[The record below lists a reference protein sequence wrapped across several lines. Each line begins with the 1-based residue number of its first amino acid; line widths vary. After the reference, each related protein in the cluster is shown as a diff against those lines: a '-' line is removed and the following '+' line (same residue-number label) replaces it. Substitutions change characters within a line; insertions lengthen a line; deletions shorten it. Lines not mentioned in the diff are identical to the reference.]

1 MRWLCNTAIGPVFTE
16 LASFAS
22 MSARTRPLTATAVY
36 VRTAPVWSG
45 TVWPHGAQ
53 LNGVCFGC

>member
-1 MRWLCNTAIGPVFTE
+1 MLSVI
-16 LASFAS
+16 AS
-22 MSARTRPLTATAVY
+22 MAARTRPLTATAVY

-53 LNGVCFGC
+53 LNGVCLGC